1 MMAVNND
8 LQAGQF
14 LDEGGRQVGLATF
27 LERAWSGLT
36 GLVRPRSAASL
47 FRLADQYRHEGR
59 YEEAADL
66 ISEGLRVS
74 PNIAVGHLLDAYL
87 HVVFRDMPA
96 AKASFRHVLSLD
108 PYHPRALFG
117 LARIALE
124 EGDIEGCRPFLD
136 RAIQYFPDF
145 PEAKAL
151 QEMVATWSAPP
162 TAAPSTAVGAI
173 STDRL
178 RMPQGARDLVLAHTD
193 GTLIFAQGGEERQ
206 RQLGLHVT
214 QVFRIA
220 SATLARAGLGAL
232 RRGVVEGAS
241 EMTFL
246 RSDGGLILGVA
257 LPRETEVGAGLVQA
271 GRLWTELNIKA

>member
-1 MMAVNND
+1 M
-8 LQAGQF
+8 
-14 LDEGGRQVGLATF
+14 GLATF
-27 LERAWSGLT
+27 LERTWSGLT

-66 ISEGLRVS
+66 IAEGLRS
-74 PNIAVGHLLDAYL
+74 APNIAVGHLLDAYL
-87 HVVFRDMPA
+87 HVVFREMPA
-96 AKASFRHVLSLD
+96 AKDSFRRVLSLD

-151 QEMVATWSAPP
+151 QEMVATWSAPAVAVP
-162 TAAPSTAVGAI
+162 AAVGTI

-178 RMPQGARDLVLAHTD
+178 RPPPGARDLVLAHTD
-193 GTLIFAQGGEERQ
+193 GTLVFAQGGEERQ
-206 RQLGLHVT
+206 RQLAQHVT

-232 RRGVVEGAS
+232 RRGVVEGVS

-246 RSDGGLILGVA
+246 RSDGGVILGVA
-257 LPRETEVGAGLVQA
+257 LPHDIEVGAGLVQV
-271 GRLWTELNIKA
+271 GRLWTDLNIKA

>member
-1 MMAVNND
+1 M
-8 LQAGQF
+8 
-14 LDEGGRQVGLATF
+14 GLATF
-27 LERAWSGLT
+27 LERTWSGLT

-59 YEEAADL
+59 YEDAADL
-66 ISEGLRVS
+66 IAEGLRVA

-87 HVVFRDMPA
+87 HVVFREMPA
-96 AKASFRHVLSLD
+96 AKTSFRRVLSLD

-151 QEMVATWSAPP
+151 QEMVATWSAPAI
-162 TAAPSTAVGAI
+162 AAPGAVG
-173 STDRL
+173 TVNTERL
-178 RMPQGARDLVLAHTD
+178 RLPQNARDLILTHAD
-193 GTLIFAQGGEERQ
+193 GTLVFAQGDEERQ
-206 RQLGLHVT
+206 RQLALHMT
-214 QVFRIA
+214 QVYRIA
-220 SATLARAGLGAL
+220 SATLARAGLGAM

-241 EMTFL
+241 EMTFV
-246 RSDGGLILGVA
+246 RSDGGVILGIA
-257 LPRETEVGAGLVQA
+257 LPHDTEVGAGLVQMS
-271 GRLWTELNIKA
+271 RVWTDLNIKA

>member
-1 MMAVNND
+1 
-8 LQAGQF
+8 
-14 LDEGGRQVGLATF
+14 VGLGTF
-27 LERAWSGLT
+27 LERTWSGIT
-36 GLVRPRSAASL
+36 GLVRPRSAAAL

-59 YEEAADL
+59 YEDAAEL
-66 ISEGLRVS
+66 ITEGLRVS

-87 HVVFRDMPA
+87 HVVFREMPA
-96 AKASFRHVLSLD
+96 AKASFRRVLALD

-151 QEMVATWSAPP
+151 QEMVATWTAP
-162 TAAPSTAVGAI
+162 AAAASSTIGAI

-178 RMPQGARDLVLAHTD
+178 RLPPGARDLVLTHAD
-193 GTLIFAQGGEERQ
+193 GTLVFAQGGEERQ
-206 RQLGLHVT
+206 KQLALHMT
-214 QVFRIA
+214 QVYRIA

-232 RRGVVEGAS
+232 RRGVVEGTS
-241 EMTFL
+241 ETTFL
-246 RSDGGLILGVA
+246 RSDGGVILGVA
-257 LPRETEVGAGLVQA
+257 LAREVEVGAGLVQV
-271 GRLWTELNIKA
+271 GRLWTDLNIKA

>member
-1 MMAVNND
+1 M
-8 LQAGQF
+8 
-14 LDEGGRQVGLATF
+14 GLATF
-27 LERAWSGLT
+27 LERTWSGIT

-59 YEEAADL
+59 YEDAAEL
-66 ISEGLRVS
+66 ITEGLRVS

-87 HVVFRDMPA
+87 HVVFREMPA
-96 AKASFRHVLSLD
+96 AQASFRRVLALD

-151 QEMVATWSAPP
+151 QEMVATWTAP
-162 TAAPSTAVGAI
+162 AAAAVSTAVGTI
-173 STDRL
+173 SAERL
-178 RMPQGARDLVLAHTD
+178 RLPPGARDLVLTHTD
-193 GTLIFAQGGEERQ
+193 GTLVFAQGGEERQ
-206 RQLGLHVT
+206 KQLALHMT
-214 QVFRIA
+214 QVYRIA

-241 EMTFL
+241 ETTFL
-246 RSDGGLILGVA
+246 RSDGGVILGVTLA
-257 LPRETEVGAGLVQA
+257 REVEVGAGLVQV
-271 GRLWTELNIKA
+271 GRLWTDLNIKA

>member
-1 MMAVNND
+1 
-8 LQAGQF
+8 
-14 LDEGGRQVGLATF
+14 VGLATF
-27 LERAWSGLT
+27 LERTWSGLT

-66 ISEGLRVS
+66 IGEGLRLA
-74 PNIAVGHLLDAYL
+74 PNIAVGHLLNAYL
-87 HVVFRDMPA
+87 HVVFREMAA
-96 AKASFRHVLSLD
+96 AKESFRRVLSLD

-151 QEMVATWSAPP
+151 QEMVATW
-162 TAAPSTAVGAI
+162 AAPAVATPAAVGTI

-178 RMPQGARDLVLAHTD
+178 RPPPGARDLILTHAD
-193 GTLIFAQGGEERQ
+193 GTLVFAQGSEERQ
-206 RQLGLHVT
+206 RQLAQHMT
-214 QVFRIA
+214 QVYRIA

-241 EMTFL
+241 EMTFI
-246 RSDGGLILGVA
+246 RSDGGVILGVA
-257 LPRETEVGAGLVQA
+257 LPHDVEVGAGLVQV
-271 GRLWTELNIKA
+271 GRLWTDLNIKT

>member
-1 MMAVNND
+1 M
-8 LQAGQF
+8 
-14 LDEGGRQVGLATF
+14 GLATF
-27 LERAWSGLT
+27 LERTWSGLT

-59 YEEAADL
+59 YEEAAEL
-66 ISEGLRVS
+66 IAEGLRS
-74 PNIAVGHLLDAYL
+74 APNIAVGHLLDAYL
-87 HVVFRDMPA
+87 HVVFREMPA
-96 AKASFRHVLSLD
+96 AKASFRRVLSLD

-124 EGDIEGCRPFLD
+124 ESDIEGCRPFLD

-151 QEMVATWSAPP
+151 QEMVATWSAPALP
-162 TAAPSTAVGAI
+162 APTAVGTI
-173 STDRL
+173 TTDRL
-178 RMPQGARDLVLAHTD
+178 RLPPGARDLILTHSD
-193 GTLIFAQGGEERQ
+193 GTLVFAQGSEERQ
-206 RQLGLHVT
+206 RQLALHMT
-214 QVFRIA
+214 QVYRIA

-246 RSDGGLILGVA
+246 RSDGGVILGVA
-257 LPRETEVGAGLVQA
+257 LPHEVEAGAGLVQV
-271 GRLWTELNIKA
+271 GRLWTDLNIKA

>member
-1 MMAVNND
+1 M
-8 LQAGQF
+8 
-14 LDEGGRQVGLATF
+14 GLATF
-27 LERAWSGLT
+27 LERTWSGLT

-59 YEEAADL
+59 YEDAADL
-66 ISEGLRVS
+66 IAEGLRS
-74 PNIAVGHLLDAYL
+74 APNIAVGHLLDAYL
-87 HVVFRDMPA
+87 HVVFREMPA
-96 AKASFRHVLSLD
+96 AKASFRRVLSLD

-151 QEMVATWSAPP
+151 QEMVATWSAPAV
-162 TAAPSTAVGAI
+162 AAPTAVGTI
-173 STDRL
+173 TTDRL
-178 RMPQGARDLVLAHTD
+178 RLPPGARDLILTHSD
-193 GTLIFAQGGEERQ
+193 GTLVFAQGSEERQ
-206 RQLGLHVT
+206 RQLALHMT
-214 QVFRIA
+214 QVYRIA

-246 RSDGGLILGVA
+246 RSDGGVILGVA
-257 LPRETEVGAGLVQA
+257 LPHEVEAGAGLVQV
-271 GRLWTELNIKA
+271 GRLWTDLNIKA

>member
-1 MMAVNND
+1 M
-8 LQAGQF
+8 
-14 LDEGGRQVGLATF
+14 GLATF
-27 LERAWSGLT
+27 LERTWSGIT
-36 GLVRPRSAASL
+36 GLVRPRSAAAI

-59 YEEAADL
+59 YEDAAEL
-66 ISEGLRVS
+66 ITEGLRVS

-87 HVVFRDMPA
+87 HVVFREMPA
-96 AKASFRHVLSLD
+96 AKASFRRVLSLD

-151 QEMVATWSAPP
+151 QEMVATWTAP
-162 TAAPSTAVGAI
+162 AAAASTSLGAI
-173 STDRL
+173 STERL
-178 RMPQGARDLVLAHTD
+178 RMPTGARDLVLTHAD
-193 GTLIFAQGGEERQ
+193 GTLVFAQGGEERQ
-206 RQLGLHVT
+206 KQLALHLT
-214 QVFRIA
+214 QVYRIA

-241 EMTFL
+241 ETSFL
-246 RSDGGLILGVA
+246 RSDGGVILGVTLA
-257 LPRETEVGAGLVQA
+257 REIEVGAGLVQV
-271 GRLWTELNIKA
+271 GRLWTDLNIKA

>member
-1 MMAVNND
+1 MS
-8 LQAGQF
+8 
-14 LDEGGRQVGLATF
+14 LATF
-27 LERAWSGLT
+27 LERTWSGIT
-36 GLVRPRSAASL
+36 GLVRPRSAAAI

-59 YEEAADL
+59 YEDAAEL
-66 ISEGLRVS
+66 ITEGLRVS

-87 HVVFRDMPA
+87 HVVFREMPA
-96 AKASFRHVLSLD
+96 AKASFRRVLALD

-151 QEMVATWSAPP
+151 QEMVATWTAP
-162 TAAPSTAVGAI
+162 AAAAASIGAI
-173 STDRL
+173 STERL
-178 RMPQGARDLVLAHTD
+178 RMPTGARDLVLTHAD
-193 GTLIFAQGGEERQ
+193 GTLVFAQGGEERQ
-206 RQLGLHVT
+206 KQLALHLT
-214 QVFRIA
+214 QVYRIA

-241 EMTFL
+241 ETSFL
-246 RSDGGLILGVA
+246 RSDGGVILGVTLA
-257 LPRETEVGAGLVQA
+257 REIEVGAGLVQV
-271 GRLWTELNIKA
+271 GRLWTDLNIKA